1 MTEGALGWITQLNST
16 KIDERRNLWRLDS
29 ELRYFDPILDEL
41 FVAPAGF
48 VTNFATL
55 YIVIFNRPL
64 RIPFAYWL
72 AADLGDAAATIHD
85 MLYTLQPA
93 GITRTMADGVF
104 LRALRD
110 CCVAP
115 WRALLMWA
123 GVRFF
128 GWTVWNKVVRDKKR
142 GVLKDPVEQTIF

>member
-1 MTEGALGWITQLNST
+1 MGWITQLNST

-104 LRALRD
+104 LRALID
-110 CCVAP
+110 CGVP
-115 WRALLMWA
+115 RWRAFLMWA
-123 GVRFF
+123 GVRLF
-128 GWTVWNKVVRDKKR
+128 GWTVWRKVIRDKNR
-142 GVLKDPVEQTIF
+142 GVMEDPIEQTIF

>member
-1 MTEGALGWITQLNST
+1 MGWITQLNST

-55 YIVIFNRPL
+55 YICAGRFVF
-64 RIPFAYWL
+64 RIPLAYWL
-72 AADLGDAAATIHD
+72 AADLGDAAATVHD

-93 GITRTMADGVF
+93 GITRADADGVF
-104 LRALRD
+104 LRALID
-110 CCVAP
+110 CGVP
-115 WRALLMWA
+115 RWRAFLMWA
-123 GVRFF
+123 GVRLF
-128 GWTVWNKVVRDKKR
+128 GWTVWRKVIRDKNR
-142 GVLKDPVEQTIF
+142 GVMEDPIEQTIF